1 MHSIKVIPIATNL
14 QYELCTNKET
24 MSTTYLAPMHIFLK
38 WVNHEPEEMWTIDV
52 PHGVTKCKKYI
63 KSVIS
68 DSNPRY
74 IKFVKTVG
82 KTHIYIALFDANCRF
97 KDNPTCFP
105 STEDWKWR
113 TFYNF
118 FKPWP
123 PPEIDE
129 THNILPFGET
139 DSEEEEP
146 IMESIDVFEFIMDEP
161 GINKLHMEIKLPF
174 AEGSESFITFKD
186 LCEALLNTDVKK
198 LSNKK

>member
-1 MHSIKVIPIATNL
+1 M
-14 QYELCTNKET
+14 
-24 MSTTYLAPMHIFLK
+24 APMHVFLK
-38 WVNHEPEEMWTIDV
+38 WVNHEPEEMWSIDV

-63 KSVIS
+63 KSIIG

-97 KDNPTCFP
+97 RENPACFP

-123 PPEIDE
+123 PPEIGE
-129 THNILPFGET
+129 EPNINPMEET
-139 DSEEEEP
+139 DTEDEEDP
-146 IMESIDVFEFIMDEP
+146 IMEPVEVFDFIMDEP
-161 GINKLHMEIKLPF
+161 GLNKLHMEIKLPF
-174 AEGSESFITFKD
+174 AEDPESFITFKD
-186 LCEALLNTDVKK
+186 LCIALLDTDANK
-198 LSNKK
+198 LSKEK